1 MIAQFLSR
9 KKVVLYNELKRKLN
23 MPNIDTRYFKEY
35 REKLGFTN
43 QNDAKAFFAAKDITP
58 YVDYSY
64 IELLNNRLCEIVQ
77 KIDNLVVEDIKLDS
91 VNLFCTNNITS
102 VYDKLKNNSI
112 ISRLNNQGRRPEEV
126 YFSWM
131 RGYVISSYFLKSL
144 SKIFNVDVQNID
156 LIGDDDLVNIETF
169 KRSPKADLQLTTN
182 EGKKIRIEVQSG
194 FQGTNDIKQHK
205 VLEAR
210 RIKNEENIS
219 SMVIHFDIYNGQV
232 AFIKTD
238 SINEDDVNW
247 ITRQQMEGQTVFN
260 IEQNYFVWKLT
271 EKPPVYSEL
280 EIF

>member
-1 MIAQFLSR
+1 
-9 KKVVLYNELKRKLN
+9 